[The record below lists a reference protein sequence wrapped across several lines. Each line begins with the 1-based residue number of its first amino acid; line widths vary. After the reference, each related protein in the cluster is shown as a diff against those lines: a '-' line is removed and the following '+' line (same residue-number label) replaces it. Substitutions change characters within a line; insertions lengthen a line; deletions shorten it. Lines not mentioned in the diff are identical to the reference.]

1 MSTPAVNQNQFK
13 QCRVRGV
20 TQDSAGLSSIKSSDS
35 VVKGSELDMAG
46 ECKLGSWSTRRT
58 RLAEIQQVQRRQC
71 VTTM

>member
-13 QCRVRGV
+13 QCRVGGV
-20 TQDSAGLSSIKSSDS
+20 TQDSAGLSSIKIQLQ
-35 VVKGSELDMAG
+35 VGSELDMAG